1 MWNQLIYGE
10 RIFVDREVK
19 DGSMARE
26 QDLTS
31 ASLSADSLSAT
42 VRTSDPT
49 ITTFDKNAPLTYIHR
64 GTQRGIYYLQSITR
78 VSPTHYTL
86 YGLTAM
92 GLLSTQIHPGGIY
105 TGQTVQEIVASI
117 CGPVP
122 VIVNERMASIRL
134 YGWLPYAKPPQRSA
148 RDNLAEVLFAA
159 PEQTWT
165 AYCALSLC
173 GTAFPLLSHP
183 AGCTRAAA
191 RSTARRSVRS
201 S

>member
-92 GLLSTQIHPGGIY
+92 VLLSTQIHPGGIY
-105 TGQTVQEIVASI
+105 TGQTVQ
-117 CGPVP
+117 
-122 VIVNERMASIRL
+122 
-134 YGWLPYAKPPQRSA
+134 K
-148 RDNLAEVLFAA
+148 
-159 PEQTWT
+159 
-165 AYCALSLC
+165 LSLIHI
-173 GTAFPLLSHP
+173 F
-183 AGCTRAAA
+183 
-191 RSTARRSVRS
+191 
-201 S
+201 